1 MLKPI
6 LLAGLAAAAL
16 VPAAA
21 QAQDNCQR
29 ARANNEAV
37 GTLLGAVG
45 GALLGN
51 AVTGHGGRTGGTI
64 IGGVGGAVVGN
75 RIAASGTHCGENAYG
90 YYDTNGNWVPRT
102 YTAYGYYGPDG
113 RWIAQSPQGYGSP
126 QYAAPSNYQE
136 QPYAQ
141 GPDRHRWT
149 FSQREDRL
157 DGVIRSQMSNG
168 QMDPREGRRN
178 LRELAEIRQM
188 ESDYRHEAYDGHL
201 TPDQRA
207 DIDQRLDALRD
218 RVHYQEDADQGGYQ
232 QPPQQR
238 PY

>member
-1 MLKPI
+1 MLKSF
-6 LLAGLAAAAL
+6 LLAGLAASAL
-16 VPAAA
+16 IPAAA
-21 QAQDNCQR
+21 QAQDACQR

-51 AVTGHGGRTGGTI
+51 AVSSHGGKPGGTI

-75 RIAASGTHCGENAYG
+75 RIAASGTKCGENAYG

-113 RWIAQSPQGYGSP
+113 RWVAQSPQGYASND
-126 QYAAPSNYQE
+126 YAAPSTYQE

-141 GPDRHRWT
+141 GADHHRWT

-157 DGVIRSQMSNG
+157 DNLIRDRMSNN
-168 QMDPREGRRN
+168 QIDPRDGRRD

-188 ESDYRHEAYDGHL
+188 EADYRHENYDGRL
-201 TPDQRA
+201 TEDQRS

-218 RVHYQEDADQGGYQ
+218 RLHYQEDADNDAG
-232 QPPQQR
+232 PR
-238 PY
+238 PD